1 MCFQF
6 KVLVNRF
13 NMDIENLNKIIS
25 DIKSSSN
32 KDLME
37 SMDFL
42 SDDFEQTKQ
51 MIINLSLH
59 LDNVENLYN
68 KVWNEY
74 TTRNGR

>member
-1 MCFQF
+1 MYFQF
-6 KVLVNRF
+6 RVLVNRF
-13 NMDIENLNKIIS
+13 DMDIENLNKIIS

>member
-1 MCFQF
+1 
-6 KVLVNRF
+6 
-13 NMDIENLNKIIS
+13 MDIENLNKIIS

>member
-1 MCFQF
+1 M
-6 KVLVNRF
+6 VNRF
-13 NMDIENLNKIIS
+13 DMDIENLNKIIS

>member
-1 MCFQF
+1 MYFQF

>member
-1 MCFQF
+1 LYFQF

-13 NMDIENLNKIIS
+13 DMDIENLNKIIS

>member
-1 MCFQF
+1 
-6 KVLVNRF
+6 
-13 NMDIENLNKIIS
+13 MDIENLNKIIS

-32 KDLME
+32 KDIME
-37 SMDFL
+37 TMYFL

>member
-1 MCFQF
+1 
-6 KVLVNRF
+6 LVNRF
-13 NMDIENLNKIIS
+13 DMDIENLNKIIS

>member
-1 MCFQF
+1 MYFQF

-13 NMDIENLNKIIS
+13 DMDIENLNKIIS